1 MVRDSFEDFEVN
13 DETLTGADSQLVET
27 FVLEYGGI
35 YNSSEGS
42 DTDRFTD
49 LLSYSNNLLLLEKAF
64 LTLLKCTI

>member
-42 DTDRFTD
+42 DSDFFTD
-49 LLSYSNNLLLLEKAF
+49 SEL
-64 LTLLKCTI
+64 